1 MQPASLVPMAA
12 LTGQQFHLVA
22 GDFAATV
29 VEVGAGL
36 RQFTHRG
43 LDVTVGYGED
53 ELPPRGA
60 GAVLVPWPNRLRGGR
75 YSYGDRDFQLALTEP
90 ARGNAIHGLARWTR
104 WTPLAVDTSSVTLA
118 VDLVPQTGW
127 VFEVRVEVTY
137 RLHPETGLGVQI
149 VARNNG
155 RWPAPFGAGF
165 HPYLSLHGHRLD
177 DVSVWLPAGQRLV
190 SGEDQLPVG
199 LAAVDGTGYDLRH
212 GQRLEARR
220 FDDGFTGLP
229 DTPQARY
236 AEVRTESGGA
246 RLWFDEAFGF
256 LQLFTIEDLTPGLP
270 AVAIEPMTC
279 PADAFNSGTGLIVLE
294 PGADWSAGW
303 GISPI

>member
-1 MQPASLVPMAA
+1 MAA
-12 LTGQQFHLVA
+12 LTGQQYHLAA

-43 LDVTVGYGED
+43 LDVTVPYSVD
-53 ELPPRGA
+53 ELPPRGD
-60 GAVLVPWPNRLRGGR
+60 GAVLVPWPNRLRGGQ
-75 YSYGDRDFQLALTEP
+75 YSFGGRDFQLALTEP
-90 ARGNAIHGLARWTR
+90 ARGNAIHGLARWIR
-104 WTPLAVDTSSVTLA
+104 WTPLAVDAGSVTLA

-137 RLHPETGLGVQI
+137 RVRADSGLSVQ
-149 VARNNG
+149 VLARNTG
-155 RWPAPFGAGF
+155 GWPAPFGAGC
-165 HPYLSLHGHRLD
+165 HPYFALHGHRLD
-177 DVSVWLPAGQRLV
+177 EVTVRIPAEQRLV
-190 SGEDQLPVG
+190 TDEDQVPVG
-199 LAAVDGTGYDLRH
+199 LAAVEGTSYDLRR
-212 GQRLEARR
+212 GQRLAVRR

-229 DTPQARY
+229 GAPEARY
-236 AEVRTESGGA
+236 AEVRTKSGGA
-246 RLWFDEAFGF
+246 RLWFDEAFGY
-256 LQLFTIEDLTPGLP
+256 LQLFPLDEIRPGES

-294 PGADWSAGW
+294 PGAWWSANW

>member
-1 MQPASLVPMAA
+1 MAA
-12 LTGQQFHLVA
+12 LTGQQYPLAA

-29 VEVGAGL
+29 VEVGAGI
-36 RQFTHRG
+36 RQYTHRG
-43 LDVTVGYGED
+43 VDITVAYGED
-53 ELPPRGA
+53 ELPPRGD

-75 YSYGDRDFQLALTEP
+75 YSFAGKDYQLAVTEP
-90 ARGNAIHGLARWTR
+90 ARGNAIHGLARWIR
-104 WTPLAVDTSSVTLA
+104 WTPLAVDASSVTLA

-137 RLHPETGLGVQI
+137 RLHPETGLSAQI

-155 RWPAPFGAGF
+155 GWSAPFGAGF
-165 HPYLSLHGHRLD
+165 HPYLSLHGHRLE
-177 DVSVWLPAGQRLV
+177 DVSVRLPARQRLV
-190 SGEDQLPVG
+190 SDEDQLPVG
-199 LAAVDGTGYDLRH
+199 LAPVTGSHYDLRR
-212 GQRLEARR
+212 GRRLHAHR

-229 DTPQARY
+229 EAPEARY
-236 AEVRTESGGA
+236 AEVRTKSGGA

-256 LQLFTIEDLTPGLP
+256 LQLFTIDQLTPGLA

-294 PGADWSAGW
+294 PGAWWSGSW
-303 GISPI
+303 GITPV